1 METRLANGVIN
12 RWTHLLTL
20 VKGNR
25 IHLLSLCKS
34 STSSDPL
41 RGQTAM
47 PRVSAQQIDSD
58 DEAFF
63 AAESSVIDQ
72 EHDERVWSDQ
82 GYGKEPYL

>member
-34 STSSDPL
+34 SRSRLLTLCEGSRRCLVFL
-41 RGQTAM
+41 RSRSTVTMRKRRFGLLNLLSLT
-47 PRVSAQQIDSD
+47 RT
-58 DEAFF
+58 
-63 AAESSVIDQ
+63 
-72 EHDERVWSDQ
+72 R
-82 GYGKEPYL
+82 